1 MAEATHPRRR
11 RRRNEKNPK
20 SKVQGPKSAFER
32 GIPLGPEDVV
42 AITDARLQNR
52 LWTLD
57 LGLWTNLIMRKSRA
71 VQVKNVQIGGGAPV
85 AIQSMTK
92 TDTADV
98 GATVAQIEE
107 MVRAGCEIVRLA
119 VPNDDAAI
127 ALKEIRKRVPDV
139 PLVAD
144 IHFHYK
150 LALLAL
156 EAGID
161 KLRLNPGNIGKHE
174 RIVEVVRAAQAQK
187 VPIRIGVNGGS
198 LEKDLLKKYGTATPE
213 AMVESAMRHIKILE
227 DLDFT
232 DTIISL
238 KASDV
243 HRTVAAYRLLA
254 EKVDYP
260 FHLGVTEAGT
270 AFVGT
275 VKSSIGLGILLHE
288 GIGDTIRVSLA
299 AEPQEEVRVAWE
311 IVKSLGMRT
320 RGVTVVACPTCGRL
334 DVDNFVEIV
343 TEIERRLAHV
353 EEPLHLSIMGC
364 AVNGPGEAHDSQL
377 GVTFGRGVGM
387 IFKDG
392 IPMRKVA
399 GEDIVEAFVMET
411 EKLLGEIASKKI
423 TAEPEL
429 VSIT

>member
-1 MAEATHPRRR
+1 MRT
-11 RRRNEKNPK
+11 
-20 SKVQGPKSAFER
+20 SK
-32 GIPLGPEDVV
+32 
-42 AITDARLQNR
+42 
-52 LWTLD
+52 
-57 LGLWTNLIMRKSRA
+57 A
-71 VQVKNVQIGGGAPV
+71 VKIKHLQIGGGAPV
-85 AIQSMTK
+85 IIQSMTK

-98 GATVAQIEE
+98 DATVHQIEE

-119 VPNDDAAI
+119 VPDNDAAI
-127 ALKEIRKRVPDV
+127 ALKEIRKRVPEV

-174 RIVEVVRAAQAQK
+174 RIVEVVRATQAQK

-198 LEKDLLKKYGTATPE
+198 LEKDLLQKYGTATPE
-213 AMVESAMRHIKILE
+213 AMVESAMRHIRILE

-232 DTIISL
+232 DIIISL

-243 HRTVAAYRLLA
+243 QRTVAAYRLLA

-270 AFVGT
+270 AFTGT
-275 VKSSIGLGILLHE
+275 IKSAIGLGILLHE

-311 IVKSLGMRT
+311 ILKSLELRK

-334 DVDNFVEIV
+334 DIDNFVEIV
-343 TEIERRLAHV
+343 TEVERRLSHV

-377 GVTFGRGVGM
+377 GITFGRNVGM
-387 IFKDG
+387 IFKNG
-392 IPMRKVA
+392 VPMRRVA
-399 GEDIVEAFVMET
+399 GDNIVEEFVKEVEQLRKEGKDAKSLT
-411 EKLLGEIASKKI
+411 EDKPLVQI
-423 TAEPEL
+423 T
-429 VSIT
+429 

>member
-1 MAEATHPRRR
+1 
-11 RRRNEKNPK
+11 
-20 SKVQGPKSAFER
+20 
-32 GIPLGPEDVV
+32 
-42 AITDARLQNR
+42 
-52 LWTLD
+52 
-57 LGLWTNLIMRKSRA
+57 MRKTRP
-71 VQVKNVQIGGGAPV
+71 VQVKHVQIGGGAPV

-92 TDTADV
+92 TDTANVDE
-98 GATVAQIEE
+98 TVKQIEE
-107 MVRAGCEIVRLA
+107 MVSAGCEIVRLA
-119 VPNDDAAI
+119 VPDNDAAL
-127 ALKEIRKRVPDV
+127 ALKEIRKRVPEV

-150 LALLAL
+150 LALMAL

-174 RIVEVVRAAQAQK
+174 RIVEVVRAAQAQQ

-198 LEKDLLKKYGTATPE
+198 LEKDLLKKYGTATPD
-213 AMVESAMRHIKILE
+213 AMVESAMRHIGILE

-232 DTIISL
+232 DIIISL

-270 AFVGT
+270 SFTGT

-311 IVKSLGMRT
+311 IVKSLGLRT

-377 GVTFGRGVGM
+377 GITFGRGVGM

-392 IPMRKVA
+392 VPMRKVA
-399 GEDIVEAFVMET
+399 GENIVDAFVAET
-411 EKLLGEIASKKI
+411 EKLLAEGPKASPD
-423 TAEPEL
+423 TNLTRFVPDL
-429 VSIT
+429 VSIR

>member
-1 MAEATHPRRR
+1 
-11 RRRNEKNPK
+11 
-20 SKVQGPKSAFER
+20 
-32 GIPLGPEDVV
+32 
-42 AITDARLQNR
+42 
-52 LWTLD
+52 
-57 LGLWTNLIMRKSRA
+57 MRKTKA
-71 VQVKNVQIGGGAPV
+71 VKIKDLVIGGGAPV
-85 AIQSMTK
+85 RVQSMTK
-92 TDTADV
+92 TDTANVDE
-98 GATVAQIEE
+98 TVAQIEE

-119 VPNDDAAI
+119 VPDKDAAA
-127 ALKEIRKRVPDV
+127 ALKEIRKRVPHV

-150 LALLAL
+150 LALMAL

-161 KLRLNPGNIGKHE
+161 KLRLNPGNIGSIE
-174 RIVEVVRAAQAQK
+174 RVREVVRAAQAQK

-213 AMVESAMRHIKILE
+213 AMVESAMRHISILE

-232 DTIISL
+232 DIIISL

-260 FHLGVTEAGT
+260 LHLGVTEAGT
-270 AFVGT
+270 AFSGT
-275 VKSSIGLGILLHE
+275 IKSAIGLGILLHE

-299 AEPQEEVRVAWE
+299 AEPQEEVRVGWE
-311 IVKSLGMRT
+311 ILKSLELRK

-334 DVDNFVEIV
+334 DVDDFVGIV
-343 TEIERRLAHV
+343 TEIERRLAHI

-377 GVTFGRGVGM
+377 GITFGRNVGM
-387 IFKDG
+387 IYKNG
-392 IPMRKVA
+392 VPMRKVA
-399 GEDIVEAFVMET
+399 GEDIVEAFVRET
-411 EKLLGEIASKKI
+411 EKLVSEVS
-423 TAEPEL
+423 AEKEEKAQREL
-429 VSIT
+429 VSIS

>member
-1 MAEATHPRRR
+1 MQLLRQDSR
-11 RRRNEKNPK
+11 
-20 SKVQGPKSAFER
+20 
-32 GIPLGPEDVV
+32 
-42 AITDARLQNR
+42 
-52 LWTLD
+52 
-57 LGLWTNLIMRKSRA
+57 MRKSRP
-71 VQVKNVQIGGGAPV
+71 VQVKHIQIGGGAPV
-85 AIQSMTK
+85 VIQSMTK
-92 TDTADV
+92 TDTSDV
-98 GATVAQIEE
+98 EGTVKQIEE
-107 MVRAGCEIVRLA
+107 MMRAGCEIVRVA
-119 VPNDDAAI
+119 VPDKDAAI

-150 LALLAL
+150 LALMAL

-161 KLRLNPGNIGKHE
+161 KLRLNPGNIGAHE
-174 RIVEVVRAAQAQK
+174 RVREVVRAAEAQK

-213 AMVESAMRHIKILE
+213 AMVESGMRHVRILE
-227 DLDFT
+227 DLGFGNI
-232 DTIISL
+232 IISL

-243 HRTVAAYRLLA
+243 NRMVEAYRLMSA
-254 EKVDYP
+254 KVDYP
-260 FHLGVTEAGT
+260 LHLGVTEAGT
-270 AFVGT
+270 PFGGT
-275 VKSSIGLGILLHE
+275 IKSAIGLGLLLHD

-299 AEPQEEVRVAWE
+299 AEPHEEVRVGWE
-311 IVKSLGMRT
+311 ILKSLELRK

-343 TEIERRLAHV
+343 TEVERRLSHI

-377 GVTFGRGVGM
+377 GITFGRGVGM

-392 IPMRKVA
+392 VPMRKVA

-411 EKLLGEIASKKI
+411 EKLLAEGAAAKPVNS
-423 TAEPEL
+423 EPEL
-429 VSIT
+429 VSISK

>member
-1 MAEATHPRRR
+1 
-11 RRRNEKNPK
+11 
-20 SKVQGPKSAFER
+20 
-32 GIPLGPEDVV
+32 
-42 AITDARLQNR
+42 
-52 LWTLD
+52 
-57 LGLWTNLIMRKSRA
+57 MRKTRP
-71 VQVKNVQIGGGAPV
+71 VQVKHIQIGGGAPV

-107 MVRAGCEIVRLA
+107 MVRAGCEIVRIA
-119 VPNDDAAI
+119 VPDKDAAI
-127 ALKEIRKRVPDV
+127 ALKEIRKRVPEV

-150 LALLAL
+150 LALMAL

-161 KLRLNPGNIGKHE
+161 KLRLNPGNIGAHD
-174 RIVEVVRAAQAQK
+174 RIKEVVRATQAQA

-213 AMVESAMRHIKILE
+213 AMVESALRHIQILE

-232 DTIISL
+232 DIIISL

-243 HRTVAAYRLLA
+243 QRTVAAYRLLA
-254 EKVDYP
+254 EHVDYP
-260 FHLGVTEAGT
+260 LHLGVTAAGT
-270 AFVGT
+270 AFGGT
-275 VKSSIGLGILLHE
+275 IKSSIGLGILLHE

-311 IVKSLGMRT
+311 ILRSLELRK

-334 DVDNFVEIV
+334 DVDNFVGIV
-343 TEIERRLAHV
+343 TEIERRLAHIQ
-353 EEPLHLSIMGC
+353 EPLHLSIMGC

-377 GVTFGRGVGM
+377 GITFGRNVGM

-392 IPMRKVA
+392 VPMRKVV

-411 EKLLGEIASKKI
+411 EKLLEEGASI
-423 TAEPEL
+423 SSEAVPEL
-429 VSIT
+429 VSIER

>member
-1 MAEATHPRRR
+1 
-11 RRRNEKNPK
+11 
-20 SKVQGPKSAFER
+20 
-32 GIPLGPEDVV
+32 
-42 AITDARLQNR
+42 
-52 LWTLD
+52 
-57 LGLWTNLIMRKSRA
+57 MRKTRP
-71 VQVKNVQIGGGAPV
+71 VQVKHLQIGGGAPV
-85 AIQSMTK
+85 VIQSMTK

-98 GATVAQIEE
+98 NATVAQIEE
-107 MVRAGCEIVRLA
+107 MVRAGCEVVRLA
-119 VPNDDAAI
+119 VPDNDAAI

-150 LALLAL
+150 LALMAL
-156 EAGID
+156 EAGVD
-161 KLRLNPGNIGKHE
+161 KLRLNPGNIGAHE
-174 RIVEVVRAAQAQK
+174 RVREVTRAAAAQN

-198 LEKDLLKKYGTATPE
+198 LEKDLLARYGTATPE
-213 AMVESAMRHIKILE
+213 AMVESAERHIKILE
-227 DLDFT
+227 DLGFT

-254 EKVDYP
+254 EKVDYA

-270 AFVGT
+270 AFGGT
-275 VKSSIGLGILLHE
+275 IKSSIGLGILLHE

-311 IVKSLGMRT
+311 ILKSLELRK

-343 TEIERRLAHV
+343 TEIERRLSHIQ
-353 EEPLHLSIMGC
+353 EPLHLSIMGC

-377 GVTFGRGVGM
+377 GITFGRNVGM

-392 IPMRKVA
+392 VPMRRVS
-399 GEDIVEAFVMET
+399 GEDIVEEFVKEV
-411 EKLLGEIASKKI
+411 EILRKEGAAAK
-423 TAEPEL
+423 AL
-429 VSIT
+429 AD